1 MKSNQAAL
9 GLSENCSPRSFTAVT
24 SRFGV
29 CKEGGGEMPHLPL
42 PLIDVEA
49 LAEVLD
55 PIIAGNLLRT
65 NKAAILC
72 QQMDQAK
79 VQYSILLRR
88 ASC

>member
-1 MKSNQAAL
+1 
-9 GLSENCSPRSFTAVT
+9 
-24 SRFGV
+24 
-29 CKEGGGEMPHLPL
+29 MPHLPL